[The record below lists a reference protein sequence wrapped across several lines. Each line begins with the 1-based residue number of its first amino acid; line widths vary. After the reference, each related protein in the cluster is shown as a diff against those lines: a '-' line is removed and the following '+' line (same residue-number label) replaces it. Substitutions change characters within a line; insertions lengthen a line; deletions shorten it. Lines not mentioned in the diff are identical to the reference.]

1 MNCAAPFENLSTVV
15 IGMLF
20 RLVALSVLVIWLGV
34 NVTGAAG
41 DDSDT
46 YSGPSIMV
54 ANNQDAGDDGFKSL
68 PLAFLATIFHPVS
81 PIPIVHHHATNTV
94 TVSKAVDK
102 PFELNCSFLL

>member
-1 MNCAAPFENLSTVV
+1 MLRLLKIRRRLL
-15 IGMLF
+15 IGTLF
-20 RLVALSVLVIWLGV
+20 RGVALLVLVIWLGV
-34 NVTGAAG
+34 NVMGAGG

-46 YSGPSIMV
+46 CSGPSIMV

-81 PIPIVHHHATNTV
+81 PIPIVHHHAANTV
-94 TVSKAVDK
+94 TVSKEVAK